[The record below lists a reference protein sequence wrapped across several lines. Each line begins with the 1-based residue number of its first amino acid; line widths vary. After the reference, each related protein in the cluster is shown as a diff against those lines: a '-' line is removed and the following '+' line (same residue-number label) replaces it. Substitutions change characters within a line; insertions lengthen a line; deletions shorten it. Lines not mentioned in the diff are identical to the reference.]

1 MNSRSLT
8 VAVAVTDHVPIFE
21 LAVPCLV
28 FGRPNPQPDN
38 RWYEFRLCAAKPGHT
53 RVNVHDVATLVV
65 DTVYGLNDLAAAQ
78 TIIVPA
84 CASVHEQPPADLV
97 DAVRVA
103 HERGARIVSI
113 CSGAFVLAAAG
124 VLDGRVATTHWMH
137 AMLLAERYPSITVD
151 PTVLYVDD
159 GDVLTSAGTAA
170 GIDLC
175 LHIVRQDL
183 GAEVANAVARR
194 IIVPAHRPGG
204 QVQYIECSIPE
215 NDDNAL
221 APVLHWAL
229 SRLEQPLTVVDLAR
243 RANTSRRTLIRRFH
257 ATTGTTPMQW
267 LLTQRI
273 AHARQLLEST
283 DARIDRV
290 AESCGMGT
298 AANLRRHFVQ
308 TVGVSPTNYRRAFRD
323 GHSEHEPESRTMT
336 DGQYPALDI

>member
-1 MNSRSLT
+1 MT

-28 FGRPNPQPDN
+28 FGRPSPQPTN
-38 RWYEFRLCAAKPGHT
+38 RWYEFRLCAAEPGRT
-53 RVNVHDVATLVV
+53 RVNVHDVATFVT
-65 DTVYGLNDLAAAQ
+65 DTVYGLDDLASAQ

-124 VLDGRVATTHWMH
+124 LLDGRVATTHWMH
-137 AMLLAERYPSITVD
+137 AALLAECYPSVTVD
-151 PTVLYVDD
+151 PNVLYVDD
-159 GDVLTSAGTAA
+159 GDVLTSAGAAA

-204 QVQYIECSIPE
+204 QVQYIESSVPA

-221 APVLHWAL
+221 APLLHWAL
-229 SRLEQPLTVVDLAR
+229 NHLEQPLTVVDLAR
-243 RANTSRRTLIRRFH
+243 QANTSRRTLIRRFH
-257 ATTGTTPMQW
+257 AATGTTPIQW

-273 AHARQLLEST
+273 AHARKLLEST
-283 DARIDRV
+283 DAPIDRI
-290 AESCGMGT
+290 AELCGMGT
-298 AANLRRHFVQ
+298 AANLRRHFAQ
-308 TVGVSPTNYRRAFRD
+308 TVGVSPTNYRSAFRN
-323 GHSEHEPESRTMT
+323 GFSKHEHEPRAMA
-336 DGQYPALDI
+336 GGR